1 MNTYLLSKVEGSV
14 REAVEE
20 FTILPWIDSALQIY
34 EIDLFEVQLNRL
46 IDYYVL
52 FFQKIGFLPKEMQL
66 FRSSYILKKRIK
78 EFNSSSSND
87 FITGFINVIEAMSND
102 YSSRI
107 IPINLHYSKKN
118 DFSLITGIAVTD
130 PCGKNITFLLHEFAI
145 PRILI
150 NINPRDLIYI
160 QRCLEEY
167 NTKFQKSLEGFVASL
182 NKNYKQFQKDCK
194 IYLED
199 TFYQFFMKLKMIRAN
214 HDILFTNMTLK
225 EVAYNN
231 QFSDYLN
238 LYRLFTQRY
247 QISLDEIPRF
257 CQMF

>member
-14 REAVEE
+14 KEAVEE
-20 FTILPWIDSALQIY
+20 FTKLPWIDGALTIY
-34 EIDLFEVQLNRL
+34 EVDLFEVQLNRL
-46 IDYYVL
+46 IDYYIL
-52 FFQKIGFLPKEMQL
+52 FFQKIGFLPLEMQL
-66 FRSSYILKKRIK
+66 FRSSYIFKKKIK
-78 EFNSSSSND
+78 EFKSSSPNYL
-87 FITGFINVIEAMSND
+87 ITGFSNVIEAMSNN

-107 IPINLHYSKKN
+107 IPINLHYSKEN
-118 DFSLITGIAVTD
+118 DFSLITGIAITD
-130 PCGKNITFLLHEFAI
+130 SCGKNITFILHEFAI
-145 PRILI
+145 PKILI
-150 NINPRDLIYI
+150 NINPRNLIYI

-167 NTKFQKSLEGFVASL
+167 SAKFQKSLEDFVASL

-199 TFYQFFMKLKMIRAN
+199 TFYQFFMKLKMIKAN

-225 EVAYNN
+225 EVAYKN
-231 QFSDYLN
+231 QFTDYLN
-238 LYRLFTQRY
+238 MYRLFTKRY